1 MLKYFLIL
9 QVYRVLFKIESYVLF
24 KGIKQNI
31 CNRKLFISGFVVSI
45 PHRMSEPL
53 LPVGGKRLKK

>member
-9 QVYRVLFKIESYVLF
+9 QVYESYERF

-31 CNRKLFISGFVVSI
+31 FNRKLFISGYVVSI